1 MCSLTWP
8 PAVLSDMAWWHRQ
21 LRVGDSLPCNGG
33 SMGGG
38 DSGPTELRPAGEA
51 KPQVGLQCLR
61 CRQDRASFPWVTQG
75 KVKGR

>member
-1 MCSLTWP
+1 
-8 PAVLSDMAWWHRQ
+8 
-21 LRVGDSLPCNGG
+21 
-33 SMGGG
+33 MGGG

-61 CRQDRASFPWVTQG
+61 CGQDRASFPWVTRG